1 MKHLIILFFT
11 ILGALPILQ
20 AQCTED
26 CVWPGDLN
34 ANGIANN
41 LDILAIG
48 FAIDETGPARSP
60 ANNDWEA
67 MEVDNWAGSLP
78 ILGANYKHCD
88 ANGDGL
94 VSTDDQFPVSINYNR
109 TNPNFTGL
117 LGNNLLGDELFF
129 VPQNNTTS
137 PGGSYFI
144 DVHLGRSD
152 QTIDGIYGIGF
163 QVVFDTQYVAEVKF
177 DFSESWIGV
186 DEEIFGYGKY
196 SEETEHAATAIT
208 RLDGTPVS
216 GFGKIAQ
223 MEIVITDVV
232 LGLVND
238 TTACL
243 PFSLQF
249 ENVLGINEFEEDLMI
264 RAKGDSLTLKHPSQI
279 VSTQNLE
286 NQASAFA
293 IYPNPA
299 QDILHLKT
307 DQQKIKE
314 VVLFNQLGQ
323 SVFQKNIPQ
332 EETKQQYFQITTAQ
346 LPRGVY
352 FLSIK
357 TDATKYLKK
366 VVLQ

>member
-1 MKHLIILFFT
+1 MKQLIVLFFT
-11 ILGALPILQ
+11 ILGALPILH

-41 LDILAIG
+41 LDILALG
-48 FAIDETGPARSP
+48 FAINETGPPRSP

-67 MEVDNWAGSLP
+67 MEVDNWTGNLP
-78 ILGANYKHCD
+78 FLGANFKHCD

-94 VSTDDQFPVSINYNR
+94 ISTDDQFPISINYNK

-117 LGNNLLGDELFF
+117 LGNNLVGDDLFL

-144 DVHLGRSD
+144 DVHLGRSG

-163 QVVFDTQYVAEVKF
+163 QVLFDTQYVAEVKF
-177 DFSESWIGV
+177 DFSESWLGM
-186 DEEIFGYGKY
+186 DEEIFAYGKY
-196 SEETEHAATAIT
+196 SDQSEHAGTAIT

-264 RAKGDSLTLKHPSQI
+264 RAKGDSLKLKHPSQI
-279 VSTQNLE
+279 VSTQNIE
-286 NQASAFA
+286 NQASNFS
-293 IYPNPA
+293 IYPNPV

-307 DQQKIKE
+307 DQQKIQQL
-314 VVLFNQLGQ
+314 VLYNQLGQ
-323 SVFQKNIPQ
+323 NVYQKHISQ
-332 EETKQQYFQITTAQ
+332 KETKQQHFQITTTQ
-346 LPRGVY
+346 LPRGIY
-352 FLSIK
+352 FLSIETEASK
-357 TDATKYLKK
+357 HLEKL
-366 VVLQ
+366 VLQ